1 MFTNF
6 FTDVPDAADSI
17 PDPLKE
23 DGDVN
28 PTATKIHDT
37 IPKDVRVNVNVNT
50 KDLPENNKPADA
62 SDEGNGS
69 DTVTNPYDNVREWTE
84 PHRADTAANSDGAF
98 ESWEMVT
105 RFNRLQ
111 YANALSTTGLI
122 LKPATLAIYSDLHQA
137 ATEGIGSFICNG
149 VRGVVN
155 VLGHVLNLFR
165 TGLFDGWR
173 DFKRSELTAYC
184 QSNVATIFHMKRN
197 GQIFDQ
203 CMNLELYVPQGMV
216 SNYDKTLTSMLNYL
230 SELNMLEMS
239 KQMMEV
245 TDNIL
250 TNIRASNSK
259 VFGDVIRDVYAQYT
273 NTTRLDQLFNETE
286 KHMTT
291 KKVDT
296 MLCKDAFPGRGA
308 GFKEVVDT
316 LTSVGNSHLQSVASI
331 HSHMT
336 EVEETVRE
344 IADNVNTKEIS
355 RQQLDMLS
363 KIARTWAVHFDRFAT
378 VVNDVYRI
386 DHNVTL
392 DIVQMRNF
400 AKI

>member
-1 MFTNF
+1 MFINF
-6 FTDVPDAADSI
+6 FTDIPDAADSI

-28 PTATKIHDT
+28 PKAPKVHDN

-50 KDLPENNKPADA
+50 KDLPENNKPADV
-62 SDEGNGS
+62 SDGGAGT
-69 DTVTNPYDNVREWTE
+69 DTITNPYDSVREWTE
-84 PHRADTAANSDGAF
+84 PHRADNAADSDGAF

-111 YANALSTTGLI
+111 YANALTTSMI
-122 LKPATLAIYSDLHQA
+122 QLKPARLVVYNDLHQA
-137 ATEGIGSFICNG
+137 ATESIYSAISNG

-184 QSNVATIFHMKRN
+184 QSNIATIRYMKTN
-197 GQIFDQ
+197 NKIFDQ
-203 CMNLELYVPQGMV
+203 CMNVNLYVPQGMV
-216 SNYDKTLTSMLNYL
+216 GTYSKTLAVMLDYL

-239 KQMMEV
+239 KQMLEV

-250 TNIRASNSK
+250 TNLRASNNK
-259 VFGDVIRDVYAQYT
+259 VFGDIIQDVYAQYT
-273 NTTRLDQLFNETE
+273 NTTRLDQLFRETE
-286 KHMTT
+286 KYMTT

-296 MLCKDAFPGRGA
+296 MPCKDAFPDKGQ
-308 GFKEVVDT
+308 GFSDLVNI

-331 HSHMT
+331 HSYMT
-336 EVEETVRE
+336 EVEETVKE
-344 IADNVNTKEIS
+344 IAERINTKEIS

-378 VVNDVYRI
+378 VINDVYRI

-400 AKI
+400 VGI